1 MSVVLVIL
9 VVVASMVL
17 LSERE
22 YSRWGASFFGVGKLA
37 QDGDKQGRFAARCT
51 ELGEQYRLSPRE
63 KEVFQLLALGKTA
76 ADIERELY
84 IANGTLKSHTRRIYQ
99 KLGIHSR
106 VELEELLKAE

>member
-1 MSVVLVIL
+1 MIL

-37 QDGDKQGRFAARCT
+37 QDGDEQGRFAARCT

-99 KLGIHSR
+99 KLDIHSR
-106 VELEELLKAE
+106 VELEEMLKAE

>member
-1 MSVVLVIL
+1 
-9 VVVASMVL
+9 MVL

-37 QDGDKQGRFAARCT
+37 QDGDEQGRFAARCT
-51 ELGEQYRLSPRE
+51 ELGERYRLSPRE
-63 KEVFQLLALGKTA
+63 KEVFQLLALGKSA

-84 IANGTLKSHTRRIYQ
+84 IANGTFKSHTRRIYQ

-106 VELEELLKAE
+106 AELDDMLRGE